1 MESTQAKHTA
11 RGINQVKEHTR
22 GRRGD
27 DEGCESGE
35 STRAVHTPRRHASML
50 DWRNERRRGDE
61 DGHEDPRRM
70 KRNEGWKSEGTRT
83 NARSRSDDSAHDKN
97 SQKKNTSE
105 THTELDQHERVN
117 RVEWQTRRQ
126 DAAEM
131 RQRRGGNENE
141 RRIRGNT
148 ALLADT
154 RKTPKSKTST
164 RHSYTRATKR
174 VTRQKK
180 HPLYS
185 TSTLLSPFLC
195 TNLVCIRITCLSTA
209 VHMATWARDGG
220 YDEWRD
226 QNWCCDHGNDQE
238 RERRMDHTESGSV
251 RDAGRAIS

>member
-1 MESTQAKHTA
+1 MESTQTKHTA

-35 STRAVHTPRRHASML
+35 STRADHTPRRHASML

-70 KRNEGWKSEGTRT
+70 KRNEGWKSEGTQT
-83 NARSRSDDSAHDKN
+83 NARSRSDDSAHDKEQPEEEN
-97 SQKKNTSE
+97 KRDTYRAGPTRESE
-105 THTELDQHERVN
+105 
-117 RVEWQTRRQ
+117 QTRRQ

-141 RRIRGNT
+141 RRIRGNA

-174 VTRQKK
+174 VTRQKNI
-180 HPLYS
+180 H
-185 TSTLLSPFLC
+185 C
-195 TNLVCIRITCLSTA
+195 TAPARSSAHSSAPTWFAPVSLV
-209 VHMATWARDGG
+209 
-220 YDEWRD
+220 
-226 QNWCCDHGNDQE
+226 
-238 RERRMDHTESGSV
+238 
-251 RDAGRAIS
+251 